1 MLAAT
6 LLFVALLSPGQEPDG
21 QGRRQQAP
29 GQQPTPATQ
38 ATSTPSASPSGSSSA
53 AQGRPQP
60 QATPTPEEPP
70 VVTHHEIRAGGK
82 TLRYTATVGMMPIK
96 NRDGETE
103 ARIFFMAYTLDDAG
117 NRSRRPLTF
126 SFNGGPGSASVWL
139 HLGAIGPKR
148 VKMNPDGTMP
158 APPYELVDNEYTW
171 LDQTDF
177 AGWRSVIQLRRQI
190 TDAEFF
196 RRFVPN
202 APECLLKA

>member
-1 MLAAT
+1 MVAT
-6 LLFVALLSPGQEPDG
+6 ILLFIALLSPGQEPDG

-38 ATSTPSASPSGSSSA
+38 TTSAPSASPSGSPSG

-158 APPYELVDNEYTW
+158 APPYELVENEYTW
-171 LDQTDF
+171 LNQTDLVF
-177 AGWRSVIQLRRQI
+177 IDPVGTGR
-190 TDAEFF
+190 
-196 RRFVPN
+196 
-202 APECLLKA
+202 